1 METMNQQI
9 EIIKNDVKITET
21 NQMEIL
27 YLNTIVNIQKRFNC
41 RLKKNQ

>member
-9 EIIKNDVKITET
+9 AIIKNDVKITET

-27 YLNTIVNIQKRFNC
+27 YLIQ
-41 RLKKNQ
+41 